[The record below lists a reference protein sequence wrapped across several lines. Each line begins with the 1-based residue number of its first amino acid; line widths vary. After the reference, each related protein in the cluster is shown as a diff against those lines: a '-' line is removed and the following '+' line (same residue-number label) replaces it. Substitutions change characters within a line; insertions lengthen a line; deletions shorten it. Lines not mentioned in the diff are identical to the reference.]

1 MIETAFVLPLLL
13 LSFQGCLGALDT
25 LYYHEW
31 THRLPSNAHHVSE
44 ELRLHGV
51 RDLIYGV
58 LFCALPRIRF
68 QGIYLWLLVALLL
81 AEIVITL
88 WDFVIERRIRI
99 PLGGLPNGELIMH
112 TVMAIVYGA
121 FLATLMPHL
130 AEWSG
135 APTAFVPHNPEVAPW
150 LVLAMTAMGIGVTAA
165 GVRDLWY
172 GLRNTKT
179 SAAAT

>member
-1 MIETAFVLPLLL
+1 MIKTELFLPLIL

-31 THRLPSNAHHVSE
+31 RHRLPANAHFVGL

-51 RDLIYGV
+51 RDLIYGI
-58 LFCALPRIRF
+58 LFCALPRFRF
-68 QGIYLWLLVALLL
+68 QGLFLWLLVGLLL

-99 PLGGLPNGELIMH
+99 PLGGLPNGELVMH

-121 FLATLMPHL
+121 FLATLIPHL
-130 AEWSG
+130 ADWAQS
-135 APTAFVPHNPEVAPW
+135 PTAFVPHTTEIVPW
-150 LVLAMTAMGIGVTAA
+150 LVLAMTAMGFGVTIA
-165 GVRDLWY
+165 GIRDLWY
-172 GLRNTKT
+172 GLTKPLPR
-179 SAAAT
+179 SS

>member
-1 MIETAFVLPLLL
+1 MIETSFFLPLIL
-13 LSFQGCLGALDT
+13 LSVQGCFGALDT

-31 THRLPSNAHHVSE
+31 RHRLPANAFFVAL

-58 LFCALPRIRF
+58 LFCALPRLRF
-68 QGIYLWLLVALLL
+68 QGIYLWLLVGLLL

-99 PLGGLPNGELIMH
+99 PLGGLPNGELVMH
-112 TVMAIVYGA
+112 TVMAIIYGA
-121 FLATLMPHL
+121 FLATLFPHL
-130 AEWSG
+130 MVWANS
-135 APTAFVPHNPEVAPW
+135 PTALVPHSVEIAPW
-150 LVLAMTAMGIGVTAA
+150 LVLAMTVMGIGVTAA

-172 GLRNTKT
+172 GLKKT
-179 SAAAT
+179 SVS